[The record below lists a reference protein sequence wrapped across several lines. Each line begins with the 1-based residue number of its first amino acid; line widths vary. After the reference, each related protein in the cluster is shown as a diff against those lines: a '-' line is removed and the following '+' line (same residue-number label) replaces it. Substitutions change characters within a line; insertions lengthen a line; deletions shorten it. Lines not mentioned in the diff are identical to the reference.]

1 MVKWIAA
8 MALGLTLMF
17 TGFTSAKE
25 AKAAG
30 LHGKVTAVAP
40 DSADK
45 EVTDITITVK
55 KKGDATGTDTVIKV
69 PNATKV
75 TKGDADAKVSDII
88 IGSNIAVEKDGDKI
102 TSIKIVEH
110 KKKA

>member
-30 LHGKVTAVAP
+30 LHGKVTAIAP
-40 DSADK
+40 DATDK
-45 EVTDITITVK
+45 NMTDITILAGK
-55 KKGDATGTDTVIKV
+55 KKDNPGTETVIKV
-69 PNATKV
+69 SKDVKV
-75 TKGDADAKVSDII
+75 TKGDGDAKLADIVV
-88 IGSNIAVEKDGDKI
+88 GANIAVEKDGDKV
-102 TSIKIVEH
+102 TAIKIVEH